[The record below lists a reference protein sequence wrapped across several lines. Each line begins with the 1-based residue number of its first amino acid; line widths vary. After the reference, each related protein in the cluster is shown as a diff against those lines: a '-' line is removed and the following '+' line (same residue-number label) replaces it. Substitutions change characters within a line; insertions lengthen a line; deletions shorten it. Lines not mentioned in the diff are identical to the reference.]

1 MKRVLGGILLVVYSI
16 IAITVT
22 VLLLSFNDYNI
33 SEIGGYTVYIVQDD
47 ALEPEYKQGSIL
59 LIKSTN
65 DKNVQPGDEMFLYKV
80 INTQEFEVV
89 NRTLEAKTQQGRH
102 TIYLVEDEESYASDY
117 FIGKASD
124 TIVIEGWGYLLSL
137 LESKWGYLFCVVVVS
152 LLLFLQEVFEL
163 VMEIRYGGKNKDGE
177 IAEQAVAADGTVTA
191 KTVKRVTGTKVSAS
205 PKTET
210 VKTKSAKTASAK
222 TASAKTGNASAKPKA
237 TSTTKKTT
245 TKSATTAT
253 TTRASTKSATAAK
266 STTTAKAST
275 NEGNETE

>member
-1 MKRVLGGILLVVYSI
+1 MKRVLGSILLVVYSI

-47 ALEPEYKQGSIL
+47 SLEPEYKQGSIL

-65 DKNVQPGDEMFLYKV
+65 DKNVQVGDEMFLYKV

-89 NRTLEAKTQQGRH
+89 NRTLEGKTQQGRH
-102 TIYLVEDEESYASDY
+102 TIYLFGEDESYASDY

-163 VMEIRYGGKNKDGE
+163 VMEIKYGGKNKNE
-177 IAEQAVAADGTVTA
+177 KEAADVEVEGETVA
-191 KTVKRVTGTKVSAS
+191 EKPVKRVT
-205 PKTET
+205 
-210 VKTKSAKTASAK
+210 AKKAPTS
-222 TASAKTGNASAKPKA
+222 KA
-237 TSTTKKTT
+237 TATRST
-245 TKSATTAT
+245 A
-253 TTRASTKSATAAK
+253 
-266 STTTAKAST
+266 TTAKATSAKRAT
-275 NEGNETE
+275 AGGEKAEKKPVSKSAKIKEE